1 MRKGA
6 AIAIENKPS
15 VSEFPVALVSD
26 WNGLA
31 GQTIALQ
38 LARSGYS
45 LLINGPEEDII
56 AIQSEQIDGK
66 ILAIPFE
73 SANEES
79 VQQVLL
85 AGLEYF
91 GRLDVVVN
99 NFYTWNDADL
109 HEISESLWGELM
121 QNNLKSAFHV
131 SRAAATV
138 MMEQQFGKIINLT
151 TTSCFTGYHLPF
163 AATAA
168 ALHSMTKSLARE
180 LAPYVRV
187 NTIACGMLD
196 EPWIDEGGPELRNS
210 MQKGIPL
217 ARLCRPA
224 DVADAVSFLALGADF
239 MSGQMLVLDGG
250 ETMR

>member
-1 MRKGA
+1 M
-6 AIAIENKPS
+6 
-15 VSEFPVALVSD
+15 SEFPVALVSD

-31 GQTIALQ
+31 GQTIATQ

-45 LLINGPEEDII
+45 LLINGPEEDIF
-56 AIQSEQIDGK
+56 ALQSQDIEGK

-79 VQQVLL
+79 VQQVIL

-99 NFYTWNDADL
+99 NFYNLNDAAL
-109 HEISESLWGELM
+109 HEITETLWGEML

-131 SRAAATV
+131 CRAAALV

-151 TTSCFTGYHLPF
+151 TTSCFTGVHLPF

-168 ALHSMTKSLARE
+168 ALHSMTRSLAKE
-180 LAPYVRV
+180 LAPHVRA

-196 EPWIDEGGPELRNS
+196 EPWIDEGGPELRE
-210 MQKGIPL
+210 MLQKSIPL
-217 ARLCRPA
+217 GRLCK
-224 DVADAVSFLALGADF
+224 DTDIADAVLYLASGADF